1 VERRRLVAKGERGM
15 KVILIED
22 VDDLGRASQVVNVK
36 DGFARNFLIPQKKAL
51 PATPEN
57 MRKMERMRTQIEAMQ
72 AKALSEAEGFAQKI
86 GSISLTLAR
95 QAGENEKLFGSVTS
109 LDIERALKEVGIEVE
124 RRKILLHDP
133 IKQLGVFQVPIK
145 LHPDVTAQVRVCVV
159 QA

>member
-1 VERRRLVAKGERGM
+1 M

-36 DGFARNFLIPQKKAL
+36 DGYARNFLIPKNKAL

-57 MRKMERMRTQIEAMQ
+57 MRKMEQMRKKIDAVQ
-72 AKALSEAEGFAQKI
+72 ARTRSEAERLAQKI

-95 QAGENEKLFGSVTS
+95 QAGENEKLFGSVTT
-109 LDIERALKEVGIEVE
+109 LDIERALKEEGVEVE
-124 RRKILLHDP
+124 RKRIHLQEP
-133 IKQLGVFQVPIK
+133 IKQLGIFQVVIK
-145 LHPDVTAQVRVCVV
+145 LHPDVTAQLRVSVV